1 MSFLELVLSV
11 PFIVLNTVS
20 ERQEGHPPAIDLLKL
35 SPKVLIRESLPN
47 SGKESQLNTKQMDV
61 LCTDL

>member
-11 PFIVLNTVS
+11 PFIVLNTVA

-35 SPKVLIRESLPN
+35 SPNVLIRESLPN
-47 SGKESQLNTKQMDV
+47 SGKESQSNTK
-61 LCTDL
+61 